1 VYREWVIGLKKIFS
15 LVIILSFALVGCSG
29 IQTEGYVLE
38 VEENRILVAEKITE
52 EEYESIKD
60 KSISEID
67 EERISLIYFSYDDK
81 EKINVGDKVEV
92 WFDGNMATSYPAQ
105 AGATKI
111 EIIE

>member
-1 VYREWVIGLKKIFS
+1 
-15 LVIILSFALVGCSG
+15 LVGCSG
-29 IQTEGYVLE
+29 IQTEGYVLV

-67 EERISLIYFSYDDK
+67 EERISLIYFSYGDK
-81 EKINVGDKVEV
+81 EKINVGDKVKV

-111 EIIE
+111 EIKE

>member
-1 VYREWVIGLKKIFS
+1 LKKIYS
-15 LVIILSFALVGCSG
+15 LVIILHFALVGCSG
-29 IQTEGYVLE
+29 IQTEGYVLV

-67 EERISLIYFSYDDK
+67 EERISLIYFSYGDK
-81 EKINVGDKVEV
+81 EKINVGDKVKV

-111 EIIE
+111 EIKE

>member
-1 VYREWVIGLKKIFS
+1 VDRVRVVGLKKIFS
-15 LVIILSFALVGCSG
+15 LVIILVFSLVGCSG
-29 IQTEGYVLE
+29 IQTEGYVIE
-38 VEENRILVAEKITE
+38 VDENRILVAEKITE

-60 KSISEID
+60 KSISEIN
-67 EERISLIYFSYDDK
+67 EGRISLIYFSYDDK

-111 EIIE
+111 DIKE

>member
-1 VYREWVIGLKKIFS
+1 VVRKWVIGLKKIFS

-29 IQTEGYVLE
+29 VQTEGYVLE

-67 EERISLIYFSYDDK
+67 IERISLIYFSYDDL
-81 EKINVGDKVEV
+81 EKIQVGNQVEV
-92 WFDGNMATSYPAQ
+92 WFDGNLATTFPAQ
-105 AGATKI
+105 AGARKI
-111 EIIE
+111 EIKE

>member
-67 EERISLIYFSYDDK
+67 EDRISLIYFSYDDK